1 MCGSEVAPLRM
12 GIPHITV
19 CICTSERPRLL
30 RRLLEALEG
39 QRVEGS
45 FTYSVV
51 VTDNDPACSA
61 RVVVESFRAESSLAV
76 VYAGEARRNIALAR
90 NEALRHAT
98 GDFVAFIDDD
108 EFPEPDWL
116 RAMLEACNAHNA
128 AGVLGPVRPH
138 FEFAPPT
145 WIVKGAFCERPE
157 HPTGRVMGWEES
169 RTGNVLL
176 RRAILAD
183 EPEPFLE
190 QFGTGGED
198 KDFFMR
204 MTQRGHVFRWCNEGI
219 TYETVPPERW
229 TRSYM
234 LRRALLRGNNILRHP
249 GHQFALLGRSMVAA
263 PAYAVVLPFT
273 LVMGQHV
280 FMKFC
285 IRFCDHAGRLLGAV
299 GLNPV
304 KAR

>member
-1 MCGSEVAPLRM
+1 MRTDV
-12 GIPHITV
+12 PHVTV

-30 RRLLEALEG
+30 SRLLDALEG
-39 QRVEGS
+39 QRTDRA

-51 VTDNDPACSA
+51 VADNDPAGSA
-61 RVVVESFRAESSLAV
+61 RVVVDSFKRTSSLDVA
-76 VYAGEARRNIALAR
+76 YAEEKRRNIALAR
-90 NEALRHAT
+90 NAALRHAT
-98 GDFVAFIDDD
+98 GEFVAFIDDD
-108 EFPEPDWL
+108 EFPEMDWL
-116 RAMLEACNAHNA
+116 HAMVTTCQAHGS

-138 FEFAPPT
+138 FESPPPE
-145 WIVKGAFCERPE
+145 WVVKGAFWERPE
-157 HPTGRVMGWEES
+157 HPTGRIMSWEQS
-169 RTGNVLL
+169 RTGNVLF

-183 EPEPFLE
+183 EDQPFLE

-204 MTQRGHVFRWCNEGI
+204 MTQQGHVFLWCNEGV
-219 TYETVPPERW
+219 THETVPPERW

-249 GHQFALLGRSMVAA
+249 GQHVALLLARSVVAV
-263 PAYAVVLPFT
+263 PAYLVLLPFT
-273 LVMGQHV
+273 LLMGQHV
-280 FMKFC
+280 FMQVC
-285 IRFCDHAGRLLGAV
+285 IRFCDHAGRLLGVV